1 MGIFLFVFF
10 ISAISYTTCHPI
22 TDPIDILAK
31 IPIEHHTN
39 NTQLSWGNENTTLN
53 IGESQTLV
61 NRGDGSLQTTL
72 NKPDAEP
79 FKSMQIEPK
88 PISAYAEEMSN
99 TKKLWMESRRKNG
112 SKNDAG
118 NSV

>member
-39 NTQLSWGNENTTLN
+39 NTQLPWGNENTTL
-53 IGESQTLV
+53 IGIVLSKA
-61 NRGDGSLQTTL
+61 
-72 NKPDAEP
+72 NKVH
-79 FKSMQIEPK
+79 SSK
-88 PISAYAEEMSN
+88 P
-99 TKKLWMESRRKNG
+99 
-112 SKNDAG
+112 
-118 NSV
+118 

>member
-39 NTQLSWGNENTTLN
+39 NTQLPWGNENTTLN
-53 IGESQTLV
+53 MT
-61 NRGDGSLQTTL
+61 
-72 NKPDAEP
+72 
-79 FKSMQIEPK
+79 
-88 PISAYAEEMSN
+88 
-99 TKKLWMESRRKNG
+99 
-112 SKNDAG
+112 
-118 NSV
+118 